1 MFGIK
6 LTFLNLC
13 DQQTLIKNVTAGSL
27 PGKLPQGFSFV
38 MGLDIKVLSN
48 GQTLQNLPN
57 GSGIQM
63 DFPISSGNQFAVLYW
78 NGSSWVEGSQQ
89 LSEDQVSQVVASS
102 ADDNLYQIKSTS
114 DAFYKVLTTDKTGTF
129 VLVKK

>member
-13 DQQTLIKNVTAGSL
+13 DQQTTIKSVTADSL

-38 MGLDIKVLSN
+38 KGLDVKVLSN
-48 GQTLQNLPN
+48 GQAIQDLPN
-57 GSGIQM
+57 GTGIEM
-63 DFPISSGNQFAVLYW
+63 DFPISGTDQFTVLYW
-78 NGSSWVEGSQQ
+78 NGSSWVEISQQ
-89 LSEDQVSQVVASS
+89 ISEDKISQVVGSS
-102 ADDNLYQIKSTS
+102 TDNALYQILSS
-114 DAFYKVLTTDKTGTF
+114 GDAFYKILTTDKTGIF